1 MCERFMISC
10 VAVACICTLA
20 TVMPWLQSQQALIY
34 SHGLECWAGV
44 HVALL
49 RSEKVFYKQIQMQR
63 WLALRVRGTRL
74 CVLQSQDASAMNS
87 KGSPTPSCARDAKP
101 AATATKIAET
111 CIALESDTGVG
122 MCGRALQRRPL
133 TGNCALSGDRSRG
146 VRDAILNIQCSGSAK
161 NHVRYDCIQ
170 DPCSFPRLYMAL

>member
-1 MCERFMISC
+1 MHLDETISRLETSKFKLLRIRGMCERLMISC

-87 KGSPTPSCARDAKP
+87 KGRLTYSELC
-101 AATATKIAET
+101 
-111 CIALESDTGVG
+111 
-122 MCGRALQRRPL
+122 QRRKACS
-133 TGNCALSGDRSRG
+133 NGD
-146 VRDAILNIQCSGSAK
+146 
-161 NHVRYDCIQ
+161 Q
-170 DPCSFPRLYMAL
+170 DRRNLHKL